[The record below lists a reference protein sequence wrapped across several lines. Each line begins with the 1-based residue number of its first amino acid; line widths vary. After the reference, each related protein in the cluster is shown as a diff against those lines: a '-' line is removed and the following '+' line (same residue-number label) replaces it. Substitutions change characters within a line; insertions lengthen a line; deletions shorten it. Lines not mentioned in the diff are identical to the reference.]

1 MLNADELLTRFN
13 PETGAID
20 GCKAAIRRLSDLK
33 NLFVNRAAYAAALS
47 NGNPTVYTVSTLE
60 PAKGEGQ
67 LHLGVGVLMPG
78 RIGDEYYFTKGHLH
92 SWGTAA
98 EFYIGIKGRGMM
110 VLQDESSLQ
119 SVVLD
124 LLPNS
129 IVYVPGNTAHR
140 TVNVGDTPLIYV
152 GVYPSE
158 AGHDYAALEKQT
170 FRKVI
175 VARNN
180 TPTVLDR
187 KDFDDNGRVFTIN

>member
-13 PETGAID
+13 PETGVID
-20 GCKAAIRRLSDLK
+20 GCKAVIRRLSDLK
-33 NLFVNRAAYAAALS
+33 NLFVNKAAFEAALS
-47 NGNPTVYTVSTLE
+47 NHNPIVYTVSTLE
-60 PAKGEGQ
+60 PANGEGQ

-78 RIGDEYYFTKGHLH
+78 RIGNEYYLTKGHLH
-92 SWGTAA
+92 SWGAAA

-110 VLQDESSLQ
+110 VLQDESSQQ
-119 SVVLD
+119 SLVLD
-124 LLPNS
+124 LLPHS

-152 GVYPSE
+152 GVYPAE
-158 AGHDYAALEKQT
+158 AGHDYAALEKQN

-175 VARNN
+175 VATNN

-187 KDFDDNGRVFTIN
+187 KDFDENGLVFTIN